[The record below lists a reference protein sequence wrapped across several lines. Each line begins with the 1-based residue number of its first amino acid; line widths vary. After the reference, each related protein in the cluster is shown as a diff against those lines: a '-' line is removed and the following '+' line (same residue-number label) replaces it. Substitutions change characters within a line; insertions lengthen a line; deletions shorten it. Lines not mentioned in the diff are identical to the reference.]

1 MTRLIIAPMP
11 AISAYNKMVGS
22 IEGRML
28 ASLRKFKDAG
38 VTSADLPEISAI
50 DSAPRKL
57 SAPEHTNE
65 LEI

>member
-1 MTRLIIAPMP
+1 
-11 AISAYNKMVGS
+11 KMVGS